1 MSDTNKKGKGR
12 LAAIIVGAVA
22 LLLAAAFVV
31 MWLLF
36 TSAGGQLISRSE
48 INIDLK
54 EAGIENVKAL
64 LRLSQPEKMDL
75 RGNPLE
81 AADIDSL
88 TAKFPNCEILWDVP
102 VGGEGERFDCLS
114 EAVTPSAFSQE
125 QVRLYQYFPNLREVD
140 LRAAKLTEEDYK
152 VLQNLLPQCRILWN
166 VVLDESLVIENE
178 ASSVTIPNA
187 AMTEALLNNAGNFT
201 NISHIQVDYTNL
213 SIEHFIALAQSFP
226 EAKLEYEISIGGS
239 VVPHDAQ
246 KLDFS
251 SVTDVDMDALITAM
265 ELLPDVTDVELMN
278 DAGESAFSLE
288 DALKLYDVFPHVK
301 LNYSFE
307 FFGQVIS
314 TDMERI
320 VYREVEIGDEGLA
333 EFRKILPMMHGLTYL
348 MLDTCGT
355 SDEETA
361 KLREDF
367 ADRLKVVWKVKV
379 GVVGLYTDT
388 LRIWI
393 NDGFFPSQLYKL
405 QYCNEVR
412 YMDVGH
418 MMAVNSLEFARSMPD
433 LEVLIVALTAVT
445 DISPLADCKKLEF
458 LEIFSNEISDISP
471 LAELQSLQYLNIS
484 NLPITDITPIFGLNN
499 LKLVNCNMIKNVLD
513 EQVAQFRELHPDT
526 VINCKWWMDPTDT
539 GWRYEDFEETIL
551 TERYELLCRQ
561 IGYYGYAKQPGYTTE
576 PVT

>member
-1 MSDTNKKGKGR
+1 MSNKKKIGII
-12 LAAIIVGAVA
+12 AAGIA
-22 LLLAAAFVV
+22 LLLAAGCLT

-36 TSAGGQLISRSE
+36 TFVGGRMISRSE

-54 EAGIENVKAL
+54 EAGLEDVKAL

-75 RGNPLE
+75 RDNPLDAE
-81 AADIDSL
+81 DIDSL
-88 TAKFPNCEILWDVP
+88 TEKFPDCEILWDVP
-102 VGGEGERFDCLS
+102 LGVERFDCLS
-114 EAVTPSAFSQE
+114 ETLAPSAFSQE
-125 QVRLYQYFPNLREVD
+125 QAYLYRYFPNLREVD
-140 LRAAKLTEEDYK
+140 LRATKLTEEGYK
-152 VLQNLLPQCRILWN
+152 VLRDMIPDCRILWN
-166 VVLDESLVIENE
+166 VVLDESLVLENE

-187 AMTEALLNNAGNFT
+187 AMTEALLNNAENFT

-213 SIEHFIALAQSFP
+213 SIEHFIGLAKSFP

-239 VVPHDAQ
+239 VVPHDAK

-251 SVTDVDMDALITAM
+251 SVTDVDTDALITAM

-288 DALKLYDVFPHVK
+288 DVLKLYDVFPHVK

-458 LEIFSNEISDISP
+458 LEIFSNDIKDISP

-499 LKLVNCNMIKNVLD
+499 LKLVNCNMIKDVLD

-526 VINCKWWMDPTDT
+526 VINCKWWKDPTGT
-539 GWRYEDFEETIL
+539 EWRYVNDDEEGKP
-551 TERYELLCRQ
+551 TERYQLLCRQ
-561 IGYYGYAKQPGYTTE
+561 IGYNGYAKQPGYITE

>member
-1 MSDTNKKGKGR
+1 MTDTTKKGKGG
-12 LAAIIVGAVA
+12 LVAIIIGAIVLVLVA
-22 LLLAAAFVV
+22 ACLA

-36 TSAGGQLISRSE
+36 TSAGGRLISRSE
-48 INIDLK
+48 TNIDLK
-54 EAGIENVKAL
+54 AAGLENVKGL
-64 LRLSQPEKMDL
+64 FRLSQPEKMDL
-75 RGNPLE
+75 RGNRLSVE
-81 AADIDSL
+81 DIDSL
-88 TAKFPNCEILWDVP
+88 TEKFPNCEILWDVP
-102 VGGEGERFDCLS
+102 VGGERFDCLS
-114 EAVTPSAFSQE
+114 ETLAPSAFSQE
-125 QVRLYQYFPNLREVD
+125 QAALYKHFPNLRELD
-140 LRAAKLTEEDYK
+140 LRAADVTAEDYK

-166 VVLDESLVIENE
+166 VVLEEGFALDNE
-178 ASSVTIPNA
+178 ATAVVLA
-187 AMTEALLNNAGNFT
+187 AATQTEALLTNAQSLMH
-201 NISHIQVDYTNL
+201 IKEIQVDYTNL
-213 SIEHFIALAQSFP
+213 TMEHLTALQETFP
-226 EAKLEYEISIGGS
+226 DALLSYSVSIGGN
-239 VVPHDAQ
+239 VVAHDVQ

-251 SVTDVDMDALITAM
+251 SIGSVNVDELIERM
-265 ELLPDVTDVELMN
+265 KLLPCVEEAELMN
-278 DAGESAFSLE
+278 AAGESAFTID
-288 DALKLYDVFPHVK
+288 DALKLQAAYPELK
-301 LNYSFE
+301 LHYSFE

-320 VYREVEIGDEGLA
+320 EYREVEIGDEGLE

-361 KLREDF
+361 KLREEF

-458 LEIFSNEISDISP
+458 LEIFSNEISDLSP
-471 LAELQSLQYLNIS
+471 LAQLENLQYLNIS

-499 LKLVNCNMIKNVLD
+499 LKLVNCNMIKDVLD
-513 EQVAQFRELHPDT
+513 EQVEEFRKLHPDT
-526 VINCKWWMDPTDT
+526 VINCKWWMDPTGT
-539 GWRYEDFEETIL
+539 GWRYEDYEETIH
-551 TERYELLCRQ
+551 TERYKLLCRQ
-561 IGYYGYAKQPGYTTE
+561 IGYNGYAKQPGYTTE

>member
-1 MSDTNKKGKGR
+1 MSNKKKIGII
-12 LAAIIVGAVA
+12 AAGIA
-22 LLLAAAFVV
+22 LLLAAGCLT
-31 MWLLF
+31 MWILF
-36 TSAGGQLISRSE
+36 TFVGGRMISRSE

-54 EAGIENVKAL
+54 EAKLEDVKPL
-64 LRLSQPEKMDL
+64 LRLTRPEKMDL
-75 RGNPLE
+75 RGNDL
-81 AADIDSL
+81 AVADIDL
-88 TAKFPNCEILWDVP
+88 LQAQFPDCEILWDVP
-102 VGGEGERFDCLS
+102 VGGAGERFDCLS
-114 EAVTPSAFSQE
+114 ETLAPSAFSQE
-125 QVRLYQYFPNLREVD
+125 QAALYLYFPNLREVD
-140 LRAAKLTEEDYK
+140 LRSAKLTEEGYK
-152 VLQNLLPQCRILWN
+152 VLLDMIPNCRILWN
-166 VVLDESLVIENE
+166 VVLDETFSLENE
-178 ASSVTIPNA
+178 VTAVTLANTEQTQFLLDNA
-187 AMTEALLNNAGNFT
+187 ENLA

-213 SIEHFIALAQSFP
+213 SIEHFIALAKSFP

-251 SVTDVDMDALITAM
+251 SVTDVDTDALITAM

-288 DALKLYDVFPHVK
+288 DVLKLHDVFPHVK

-379 GVVGLYTDT
+379 GVVWLYTDT

-458 LEIFSNEISDISP
+458 LEIFSNDIKDISP

-499 LKLVNCNMIKNVLD
+499 LKLVNCNMIKDVLD

-539 GWRYEDFEETIL
+539 GWRYEDYEETIL
-551 TERYELLCRQ
+551 TERYQLLCRQ
-561 IGYYGYAKQPGYTTE
+561 IGYYGYAKQPGYITE

>member
-1 MSDTNKKGKGR
+1 MSNKKKIGII
-12 LAAIIVGAVA
+12 AAGIA
-22 LLLAAAFVV
+22 LLLAAGCLT

-36 TSAGGQLISRSE
+36 TFVGGRMISRSE

-54 EAGIENVKAL
+54 EAGLEDVKAL

-75 RGNPLE
+75 RDNPLDAE
-81 AADIDSL
+81 DIDSL
-88 TAKFPNCEILWDVP
+88 TEKFPDCEILWDVP
-102 VGGEGERFDCLS
+102 LGAERFDCLS
-114 EAVTPSAFSQE
+114 ETLAPSAFSQE
-125 QVRLYQYFPNLREVD
+125 QAYLYRYFPNLREVD
-140 LRAAKLTEEDYK
+140 LRATKLTEEDYK
-152 VLQNLLPQCRILWN
+152 VLRDMIPDCRILWN
-166 VVLDESLVIENE
+166 VVLDESLVLENE

-187 AMTEALLNNAGNFT
+187 ALTEALLNNAGNFT
-201 NISHIQVDYTNL
+201 NISHIRVDYTNL
-213 SIEHFIALAQSFP
+213 SIEHFIGLAKSFP

-251 SVTDVDMDALITAM
+251 SVTDVDTDALITAM

-288 DALKLYDVFPHVK
+288 DVLKLYDVFPHVK

-458 LEIFSNEISDISP
+458 LEIFSNDIKDISP

-499 LKLVNCNMIKNVLD
+499 LKLVNCNMIKDVLD
-513 EQVAQFRELHPDT
+513 EQVEQFRELHPDT
-526 VINCKWWMDPTDT
+526 VINCKWWKDPTGT
-539 GWRYEDFEETIL
+539 EWRYVNDDEEGKP
-551 TERYELLCRQ
+551 TERYQLLCRQ
-561 IGYYGYAKQPGYTTE
+561 IGYNGYAKQPGYITE

>member
-1 MSDTNKKGKGR
+1 MTDTTKKGKGG
-12 LAAIIVGAVA
+12 LVAIIIGAIVLVLVA
-22 LLLAAAFVV
+22 ACLA

-36 TSAGGQLISRSE
+36 TSAGGRLISRSE
-48 INIDLK
+48 TNIDLK
-54 EAGIENVKAL
+54 AAGLENVKGL
-64 LRLSQPEKMDL
+64 FRLSQPEKMDL
-75 RGNPLE
+75 RGNRLSVE
-81 AADIDSL
+81 DIDSL
-88 TAKFPNCEILWDVP
+88 TEKFPNCEILWDVP
-102 VGGEGERFDCLS
+102 VGGERFDCLS
-114 EAVTPSAFSQE
+114 ETLAPSAFSQE
-125 QVRLYQYFPNLREVD
+125 QAALYKHFPNLREVD

-152 VLQNLLPQCRILWN
+152 VLRDMIPDCRILWN
-166 VVLDESLVIENE
+166 VVLDESLVLENE
-178 ASSVTIPNA
+178 ASSVTIPNV
-187 AMTEALLNNAGNFT
+187 AMTEALLNNADNFT

-213 SIEHFIALAQSFP
+213 SIEHFIALAKSFP

-239 VVPHDAQ
+239 IVPHDAQ

-251 SVTDVDMDALITAM
+251 SVTDVDTDALITAM

-278 DAGESAFSLE
+278 AAGESAFSLE
-288 DALKLYDVFPHVK
+288 DVLKLYDVFPHVK

-320 VYREVEIGDEGLA
+320 EYREVEIGDEGLA

-458 LEIFSNEISDISP
+458 LEIFSNEISDLSP
-471 LAELQSLQYLNIS
+471 LAQLENLQYLNIS

-499 LKLVNCNMIKNVLD
+499 LKLVNCNMIKDVLD
-513 EQVAQFRELHPDT
+513 EQVEEFRKLHPDT
-526 VINCKWWMDPTDT
+526 VINCKWWMDPTGT
-539 GWRYEDFEETIL
+539 GWRYEDYEETIH
-551 TERYELLCRQ
+551 TERYKLLCRQ
-561 IGYYGYAKQPGYTTE
+561 IGYNGYAKQPGYTTE

>member
-1 MSDTNKKGKGR
+1 MTNKKKIG
-12 LAAIIVGAVA
+12 IIVAGVA
-22 LLLAAAFVV
+22 LLLAVGCLT

-48 INIDLK
+48 TSVDLK
-54 EAGIENVKAL
+54 NTGLVDVKPL
-64 LRLSQPEKMDL
+64 LRLSQPEKIDL
-75 RGNPLE
+75 RGNDLSAGDVE
-81 AADIDSL
+81 L
-88 TAKFPNCEILWDVP
+88 LKGQFPACEILWDVP
-102 VGGEGERFDCLS
+102 VGKDTERFDCLS
-114 EAVTPSAFSQE
+114 EVIAPGAFSQE
-125 QVRLYQYFPNLREVD
+125 QAEMYLYFPNLRELD
-140 LRAAKLTEEDYK
+140 LRAADVTAEDYK
-152 VLQNLLPQCRILWN
+152 VLKNLLPRCRILWN
-166 VVLDESLVIENE
+166 VVLDESFSLENE
-178 ASSVTIPNA
+178 VTAVTLANVEQTQFLLDNA
-187 AMTEALLNNAGNFT
+187 ENLA

-213 SIEHFIALAQSFP
+213 SIEHFVAFAKSFP
-226 EAKLEYEISIGGS
+226 EAELEYEISIGGS
-239 VVPHDAQ
+239 VVPHNAQ

-251 SVTDVDMDALITAM
+251 SITDVDTDALITAM

-278 DAGESAFSLE
+278 AAGESAFSLE
-288 DALKLYDVFPHVK
+288 DALKLHEVFPQVK
-301 LNYSFE
+301 LNYTFE

-314 TDMERI
+314 TNMERI

-367 ADRLKVVWKVKV
+367 ADRLKVAWKVKV
-379 GVVGLYTDT
+379 GVVWLYTDT

-405 QYCNEVR
+405 QYFNEVR

-418 MMAVNSLEFARSMPD
+418 MMAVDSLEFARFMPD

-458 LEIFSNEISDISP
+458 LEIFSNQITDLSP
-471 LAELQSLQYLNIS
+471 LAELENLQYLNIS

-499 LKLVNCNMIKNVLD
+499 LKLVNCNMIKDVLD
-513 EQVAQFRELHPDT
+513 EQVEEFRKLHPDT

-539 GWRYEDFEETIL
+539 GWRYEDLEEKHH

-561 IGYYGYAKQPGYTTE
+561 IGYYGYAKQPGYLTE
-576 PVT
+576 PIT

>member
-125 QVRLYQYFPNLREVD
+125 QAYLYRYFPNLREVD

-187 AMTEALLNNAGNFT
+187 ALTEALLNNAGNFT

-213 SIEHFIALAQSFP
+213 SIEHFIALAKSFP

-251 SVTDVDMDALITAM
+251 SVTDVDTDALITAM

-288 DALKLYDVFPHVK
+288 DVLKLYDVFPHVK

-458 LEIFSNEISDISP
+458 LEIFSNDIKDISP

-539 GWRYEDFEETIL
+539 GWRYVDADEKIH

-561 IGYYGYAKQPGYTTE
+561 IGYGGYAKQPGYTTE

>member
-1 MSDTNKKGKGR
+1 MSNKKKIGII
-12 LAAIIVGAVA
+12 AAGVA
-22 LLLAAAFVV
+22 LLLAAGCLT

-36 TSAGGQLISRSE
+36 TFVGGRMISRSE

-54 EAGIENVKAL
+54 EAGLEDVKAL
-64 LRLSQPEKMDL
+64 LRLSQPEKIDL
-75 RGNPLE
+75 RGNPLDAE
-81 AADIDSL
+81 DIDSL
-88 TAKFPNCEILWDVP
+88 TEKFPNCEILWDVP
-102 VGGEGERFDCLS
+102 LGAERFDCLS
-114 EAVTPSAFSQE
+114 ETLAPSAFSQE
-125 QVRLYQYFPNLREVD
+125 QAYLYRYFPNLREVD

-152 VLQNLLPQCRILWN
+152 VLRDMIPDCRILWN
-166 VVLDESLVIENE
+166 VVLDESLVLENDT
-178 ASSVTIPNA
+178 SSVTIPNA
-187 AMTEALLNNAGNFT
+187 AMTEALLNNAENFT

-213 SIEHFIALAQSFP
+213 SIEHFIGLAKSFP

-288 DALKLYDVFPHVK
+288 DVLKLYDVFPHVK

-379 GVVGLYTDT
+379 GVVWLYTDT

-458 LEIFSNEISDISP
+458 LEIFSNDIKDISP

-499 LKLVNCNMIKNVLD
+499 LKLVNCNMIKDVLD

-539 GWRYEDFEETIL
+539 GWRYEDVDEKIH

>member
-1 MSDTNKKGKGR
+1 MSNKKKIGII
-12 LAAIIVGAVA
+12 AAGIA
-22 LLLAAAFVV
+22 LLLAAGCLT

-36 TSAGGQLISRSE
+36 TFVGGRMISRSE

-54 EAGIENVKAL
+54 EAGLEDVKAL

-75 RGNPLE
+75 RDNPLDAE
-81 AADIDSL
+81 DIDSL
-88 TAKFPNCEILWDVP
+88 TEKFPDCEILWDVP
-102 VGGEGERFDCLS
+102 LGAERFDCLS
-114 EAVTPSAFSQE
+114 ETLAPSAFSQE
-125 QVRLYQYFPNLREVD
+125 QAYLYRYFPNLREVD

-187 AMTEALLNNAGNFT
+187 ALTEALLNNAGNFT
-201 NISHIQVDYTNL
+201 NISHIRVDYTNL
-213 SIEHFIALAQSFP
+213 SIEHFIALAKSFP

-251 SVTDVDMDALITAM
+251 SVTDVDTDALITAM

-288 DALKLYDVFPHVK
+288 DVLKLYDVFPHVK

-458 LEIFSNEISDISP
+458 LEIFSNDIKDISP

-499 LKLVNCNMIKNVLD
+499 LKLVNCNMIKDVLD

-539 GWRYEDFEETIL
+539 GWRYVDADEKIH

-561 IGYYGYAKQPGYTTE
+561 IGYGGYAKQPGYTTE